1 MTKEI
6 EKYFD
11 MTENKT
17 TTYRTLWDAI
27 KAVLTEEFVTVKD
40 LYWKK
45 KKVIKSIINLLP
57 QKLEN
62 DRKLNLSNKNKD

>member
-40 LYWKK
+40 LY
-45 KKVIKSIINLLP
+45 
-57 QKLEN
+57 
-62 DRKLNLSNKNKD
+62 